1 MCRAAVDS
9 LLASVTVP
17 PGRKGVLCFLDE
29 PPLLLTGSGAG
40 FDPGAC
46 HWWQSALEVA
56 ISACGGFCFFC
67 SWKAWAF
74 GERRHR

>member
-1 MCRAAVDS
+1 MNARHVRTPSVDCHGMYRAAVDS

-40 FDPGAC
+40 FDPGAGQ
-46 HWWQSALEVA
+46 WWQSALEVA
-56 ISACGGFCFFC
+56 ISA
-67 SWKAWAF
+67 
-74 GERRHR
+74 